1 MSKNIEKK
9 FNKLVENSDPQELE
23 NKFVNYTIE
32 AMDEVLDGNKDS
44 LKKLDTALKFFK
56 DYKHINRDIY
66 ARASK
71 RINEHVFHIISKN
84 LEDAQLSN
92 YKLKLFINL
101 MAIMD
106 LMTLNH
112 ITDLIISYQEEKDES
127 YLENAKNNINELKKI
142 KISML
147 NDEIFPEAMAK
158 LNEIPSDH
166 PELNETHKEFIKD
179 IKKDIKDQN
188 LNKKNSSRKSK

>member
-1 MSKNIEKK
+1 MSKGIEKK
-9 FNKLVENSDPQELE
+9 FKKIIENSDPQELE

-32 AMDEVLDGNKDS
+32 AMDEILNGNKDS

-56 DYKHINRDIY
+56 DYKHINPDIY

-71 RINEHVFHIISKN
+71 RINEHVFNVISKN

-92 YKLKLFINL
+92 YELKLFINL
-101 MAIMD
+101 MGIID
-106 LMTLNH
+106 LMTLNY
-112 ITDLIISYQEEKDES
+112 IKDLIISYQEEKDES
-127 YLENAKNNINELKKI
+127 YLENAKNSINELKKM

-147 NDEIFPEAMAK
+147 NDEIFPEAIAK
-158 LNEIPSDH
+158 FNEIPSDH
-166 PELNETHKEFIKD
+166 PELNGTHEEFIKD
-179 IKKDIKDQN
+179 VKKDIKDQN

>member
-1 MSKNIEKK
+1 MSKCIEKK
-9 FNKLVENSDPQELE
+9 FKKIIENSDPQELE

-56 DYKHINRDIY
+56 DYKHINPDIY

-71 RINEHVFHIISKN
+71 RINEHVFNVISKN

-92 YKLKLFINL
+92 YELKLFINL
-101 MAIMD
+101 MGIID
-106 LMTLNH
+106 LMTLNY

-127 YLENAKNNINELKKI
+127 YLENAKNSINELKN
-142 KISML
+142 M
-147 NDEIFPEAMAK
+147 
-158 LNEIPSDH
+158 
-166 PELNETHKEFIKD
+166 
-179 IKKDIKDQN
+179 
-188 LNKKNSSRKSK
+188 KSHF

>member
-9 FNKLVENSDPQELE
+9 FKKIIENSDPQELE

-32 AMDEVLDGNKDS
+32 AMDEVLNGNKDS

-56 DYKHINRDIY
+56 DYKHINPDIY

-71 RINEHVFHIISKN
+71 RINEHVFNVISKN

-92 YKLKLFINL
+92 YELKLFINL
-101 MAIMD
+101 MGIID
-106 LMTLNH
+106 LITLNY
-112 ITDLIISYQEEKDES
+112 ITDLINGYQEEKDES
-127 YLENAKNNINELKKI
+127 YLENAKNNINELKKM

-166 PELNETHKEFIKD
+166 PELNETHEEFIKD
-179 IKKDIKDQN
+179 VKKDIKDQN